1 MLTRLHTADDLFK
14 TIETFIDTINSVNKV
29 AKIKLDFDTT
39 TYLNTMYGRLKRNEV
54 KYTKSQI
61 ARIFK
66 PYEFDLQQ
74 YLNTFDTDR
83 ERLVSYVKVAE
94 LPVNFKHGKMLV
106 KPTPFPLHGEVD
118 DCIYKALHNQIC
130 KYQACYIVKTLIN
143 ILNQYVHYIFNKPTQ
158 EWFEY
163 NKFFGDYDCNKLRV
177 AGAVASLAKDE
188 AINKIAQLSLFT
200 EYYKDL
206 VKLIVS
212 TKYLNLDNYGV
223 EDTFVFNSLKTVINH
238 EYDDSYTNGN
248 HERKFRAD
256 VRAHLNF
263 KAIED

>member
-14 TIETFIDTINSVNKV
+14 TIETFITTIDNVNQV
-29 AKIKLDFDTT
+29 AKINLDFDTT

-54 KYTKSQI
+54 KYTKGQI

-74 YLNTFDTDR
+74 YLNTFDADR

-94 LPVNFKHGKMLV
+94 LPVNFKHGKMLI

-118 DCIYKALHNQIC
+118 DTIYKALHNQIC
-130 KYQACYIVKTLIN
+130 KYQACYIVETLID

-163 NKFFGDYDCNKLRV
+163 SKFFGEYDCNKLRI
-177 AGAVASLAKDE
+177 AGL
-188 AINKIAQLSLFT
+188 
-200 EYYKDL
+200 
-206 VKLIVS
+206 
-212 TKYLNLDNYGV
+212 
-223 EDTFVFNSLKTVINH
+223 
-238 EYDDSYTNGN
+238 
-248 HERKFRAD
+248 
-256 VRAHLNF
+256 
-263 KAIED
+263 